1 MVTFKSKE
9 KRKQHKQKKGRCI
22 VRIGT
27 FIIITCI
34 IAWLIIMF
42 PLFFK
47 MLPEDTQENIKTTT
61 KDIFGRILGITILI
75 MYCVLTLVIGIIN
88 EVKRITKNI
97 GEKTGLWKSPE
108 KEWWER

>member
-1 MVTFKSKE
+1 
-9 KRKQHKQKKGRCI
+9 
-22 VRIGT
+22 
-27 FIIITCI
+27 
-34 IAWLIIMF
+34 
-42 PLFFK
+42 